1 MSSIV
6 SPENTDSLLESQSP
20 DGGLDVIGQ
29 QNEENL
35 IEIKGDAPV
44 GIIGG
49 ALKDTV
55 TTGAG
60 DADVFTGDG
69 NDIIF
74 GGNGDDILRGGD
86 GDDQIRGGLGA
97 DVLLGGAGNDTLRG
111 GLPAIDEEGNLL
123 PILDGDGNPILDEDG
138 NQLVGDTLNGGTG
151 NDVFEFSVSEF
162 DPRVVDTIEDFKAN
176 GDADMIKIFDQPG
189 EILNVEY
196 DAGTGIVS
204 INDIE
209 SIDIGEG
216 QDVTIQENDQGTWEL
231 F

>member
-6 SPENTDSLLESQSP
+6 SPENTTLLQEAFSP
-20 DGGLDVIGQ
+20 DGGLDVVGQ
-29 QNEENL
+29 LNQEN
-35 IEIKGDAPV
+35 EIKITGDAPA

-97 DVLLGGAGNDTLRG
+97 DFLSGGSGDDTLRG
-111 GLPAIDEEGNLL
+111 GLPAIDQDGNLL
-123 PILDGDGNPILDEDG
+123 PILDGDDNPILDEDG
-138 NQLVGDTLNGGTG
+138 NQLVGDTLNGGSG
-151 NDVFEFSVSEF
+151 NDVFEFTVSEF
-162 DPRVVDTIEDFKAN
+162 ESGIVDTIEDFKAD
-176 GDADMIKIFDQPG
+176 GDADMIKIFGTGAADAS
-189 EILNVEY
+189 VTY
-196 DAGTGIVS
+196 DANTGVVS
-204 INDIE
+204 INGEEAIKV
-209 SIDIGEG
+209 GEG
-216 QDVTIQENDQGTWEL
+216 LDITVEQNENDNWEL